1 MNKLLPILA
10 LLFFG
15 IILSFEYVSDQYSN
29 GNPKVVKTYAGY
41 SEIDLTKEIG
51 YYSNGIKKYEI
62 NYYDGKIKNT
72 QGWSEDGKRADFENI
87 RSSSFKNVEKIG
99 KADLDALKRQIDNIN
114 SILVEHRDK
123 YSTVIDSFNLALEGI
138 KFSMERMDERLTDKD
153 KKLEEDILNVTE
165 LFDSFKRKTNRD
177 LRQNKNDIKSILTQ
191 IEELVFFDKRIP
203 EKYLLDEEE
212 VLELEEENSNP

>member
-62 NYYDGKIKNT
+62 NYYEGKIKNS

-87 RSSSFKNVEKIG
+87 RSSSLKKVEKIG
-99 KADLDALKRQIDNIN
+99 KADLDVLKRQIDNIN

-153 KKLEEDILNVTE
+153 KKLEARISENLFIL
-165 LFDSFKRKTNRD
+165 
-177 LRQNKNDIKSILTQ
+177 
-191 IEELVFFDKRIP
+191 
-203 EKYLLDEEE
+203 
-212 VLELEEENSNP
+212 

>member
-62 NYYDGKIKNT
+62 NYYEGKIKNS

-99 KADLDALKRQIDNIN
+99 KADLDVLKRQIDNIN